1 MPEAASYILY
11 EHPLNEQIRTY
22 LRLENLFNIQQELQS
37 IDSVASHIAALHNL
51 WEILDCLDRG
61 DLKAELLKELEQQ
74 KNHFKQLEAS
84 PYIDDVKL
92 KRFLEQ
98 LQQLYLWVANYQGK
112 FGATLRQ
119 DRFIDLIK
127 HRIRIPGASCSFDL
141 PELHQFLQQPV
152 NYRQQKFNEWFEHF
166 DGLNKCLK
174 VLLRLYRENG
184 QFIDA
189 KTINGSYQHNF
200 DKKQNP
206 HLIRVKLPIATSVYP
221 EISGSKYCFTV
232 RFIQPGESEQ
242 RVLSDDTQFQVAI
255 C

>member
-98 LQQLYLWVANYQGK
+98 LQQLYL
-112 FGATLRQ
+112 
-119 DRFIDLIK
+119 
-127 HRIRIPGASCSFDL
+127 
-141 PELHQFLQQPV
+141 
-152 NYRQQKFNEWFEHF
+152 
-166 DGLNKCLK
+166 
-174 VLLRLYRENG
+174 
-184 QFIDA
+184 
-189 KTINGSYQHNF
+189 
-200 DKKQNP
+200 
-206 HLIRVKLPIATSVYP
+206 
-221 EISGSKYCFTV
+221 
-232 RFIQPGESEQ
+232 
-242 RVLSDDTQFQVAI
+242 
-255 C
+255 